1 LYKLQYEGLSKGLM
15 LTLTNNMKGLS
26 MATKKP
32 ASKKKEAAAALSV
45 FGQAPEIA
53 TPEVA
58 KGGKERDQ
66 HPMGD
71 DKNSFEGY
79 VSLILIEKAIKGMKE
94 SMAGYFKGKAF
105 DIFSS
110 LVAKTG
116 TQPEAFDGTEGC
128 AVAQF
133 QFKKTATVTPAL
145 ADILTKNSVSHER
158 TESVPECFVINP
170 LLLKD
175 QIMMGKLALAIQNVQ
190 EELGIDYNI
199 IEKQKPVYKYHVT
212 KKSIVEV
219 SQIEDPKVRS
229 ELMQEITS
237 IAVAQGSLEV
247 EAGEDVL
254 QKAFDIV
261 RKNGILNID

>member
-1 LYKLQYEGLSKGLM
+1 
-15 LTLTNNMKGLS
+15 
-26 MATKKP
+26 MATKKLKEVAP
-32 ASKKKEAAAALSV
+32 KPSKKAADAAVLSV
-45 FGQAPEIA
+45 FGQAPEKA
-53 TPEVA
+53 TTPETT

-94 SMAGYFKGKAF
+94 SMAGYFKSKAF

-116 TQPEAFDGTEGC
+116 TQPEAFEGTEGC

-133 QFKKTATVTPAL
+133 QFKKAATVTPAL
-145 ADILTKNSVSHER
+145 ADILTQNGVSHER
-158 TESVPECFVINP
+158 TESVPECFIINP

-175 QIMMGKLALAIQNVQ
+175 QDMMRKLALAIQSVQ
-190 EELGIDYNI
+190 ESLGIDYNI

-219 SQIEDPKVRS
+219 SQIQDPKLRS

-237 IAVAQGSLEV
+237 IAVAQGQLEV
-247 EAGEDVL
+247 EKGEDVL
-254 QKAFDIV
+254 QKAFEIV